1 MSDLQIIHADAA
13 YVDGELC
20 ERVQIVVRD
29 GVISDVGAQRDA
41 ASVLL
46 NGRAL
51 LPGLV
56 NAHSHAFQVGL
67 RGQAEYYPP
76 EGGDFWSWREEMYR
90 LVERTDEDEF
100 ERLSRAAFD
109 EMISAGITTVGEF
122 HYFHHDASHRGYAM
136 DERVRRAAAAA
147 GIRLVLLESYY
158 ATGAIGRPLA
168 GGQRH
173 FDSRPVGA
181 FWQQLEKLRAAL
193 DPRREHI
200 GVAPHSIRAVPPDE
214 LVELR
219 RLAPPEMPFHIH
231 VEEQTREI
239 EECVAAYGTSP
250 LEFLIRNRLPGAG
263 VTAVHCTHSRPEAM
277 SRFLSQGG
285 RVCVC
290 PLTEGNLGD
299 GIADLDTILSRAGG
313 AVCIG
318 TDSNVRI
325 DLFEELRWLEFVQRL
340 RRRRRGAT
348 APGDGRLARQL
359 LRCATENGAEALGIA
374 AGALRAGSAADM
386 ITVEISDGDRRA
398 APPDALLNRLIFS
411 GCARQVRDVMVAGR
425 WVRESAQG

>member
-1 MSDLQIIHADAA
+1 MSDAQIIHADAA
-13 YVDGELC
+13 YVENELV
-20 ERVQIVVRD
+20 EHVQVVVRD
-29 GVISDVGAQRDA
+29 GQIADVGAQCDA
-41 ASVLL
+41 ASVRLS
-46 NGRAL
+46 GRAL

-90 LVERTDEDEF
+90 LVERTGGEEF
-100 ERLSRAAFD
+100 ERLCRAAFE
-109 EMISAGITTVGEF
+109 EMLSAGITTVGEF
-122 HYFHHDASHRGYAM
+122 HYFHHDANHRGYAM

-147 GIRLVLLESYY
+147 GIRLVLLQSYY

-173 FDSRPVGA
+173 FDSRPLDA
-181 FWQQLEKLRAAL
+181 FWKQLEALRATL
-193 DPRREHI
+193 DTRREHI
-200 GVAPHSIRAVPPDE
+200 GVAPHSIRAVPPDQ

-239 EECVAAYGTSP
+239 EECIAAYGSSP
-250 LEFLIRNRLPGAG
+250 LEFLIRNRVPGAG
-263 VTAVHCTHSRPEAM
+263 MTAVHCTHSRPEAM
-277 SRFLSQGG
+277 SRFLAEGG

-299 GIADLDTILSRAGG
+299 GIADLDTILARAGG

-325 DLFEELRWLEFVQRL
+325 DLLEELRWLEFVQRL

-348 APGDGRLARQL
+348 APPDGRLARQL
-359 LRCATENGAEALGIA
+359 LRCATENGAAALA
-374 AGALRAGSAADM
+374 VATGALRAGLAADM
-386 ITVEISDGDRRA
+386 ITVDLSDADRRS

-411 GCARQVRDVMVAGR
+411 GSAADIRDVMVAGR
-425 WVRESAQG
+425 WVRGPAQR